1 MEINTTDELMAEGLS
16 LISLCILAETISLS
30 KMKKCVGH
38 DTNITE
44 KCNCLRRIWRQ
55 MKLYTTKD
63 YLYNVQTVNSNPL
76 KKFII

>member
-1 MEINTTDELMAEGLS
+1 
-16 LISLCILAETISLS
+16 
-30 KMKKCVGH
+30 MKKCVGH

-44 KCNCLRRIWRQ
+44 KFNCLRRIWRQ

-63 YLYNVQTVNSNPL
+63 YLYNVQRVNSNPL